1 MLAAFHSRL
10 SLLQKLGL
18 LSGLMAIGGIVPIT
32 LLARAS
38 LIELSYAKDENKGRH
53 YLRQLWPQFVAAAQ
67 EQPAPAM
74 SPEALAQSVQLGLEE
89 RIKAFEAEGSSA
101 ERVSKGAD
109 LIRGAASSAGL
120 ILDSDLDA
128 YYLLDLL
135 TSSLPEIVRVAAD
148 VRERAHHSL
157 EPLEDRLA
165 LVGAYSKL
173 SRTMLLINDA
183 LANIESDD
191 PAAAEVLKPIFSD
204 LESALFELDDAGF
217 SASDAVFSGETQIE
231 AGDVDAAAK
240 SAIEAV
246 NTAWIATYDQT
257 DAVLAKRQKETATT
271 FAVTLSVV
279 LGLLAISGILSV
291 LIARGISSRI
301 RVQLAA
307 MRRLMDGD
315 LSVVP
320 PYMTDKHETGAIAEA
335 VAGFKNSLLEK
346 NMLEEAAQASEL
358 RAAQTRREELLA
370 LADRFESSIS
380 ANVEKLSQAADD
392 LERNARSLTQAA
404 EGSAR
409 VSETVAI
416 TSDSAAMNVQIVAAA
431 TEEMNAT
438 AASIGS
444 QVQEAA
450 SVASTAVTR
459 AQKTAASVQHL
470 SNVAGHIHEVVALI
484 GTIASR
490 TNLLA
495 LNATIEA
502 ARAGSAGRGFAVVAS
517 EVKALADQ
525 TSQAVQEIGR
535 KADEIRTSTHDAVA
549 AMKLIDQSIQA
560 VEKIA
565 LGVVNA
571 TAEQYGAVS
580 EISRSMS
587 EIAGNSADVRSAA
600 TELRGDAQKT
610 GEGARVSLEAA
621 QQLSARTEQ
630 LRADITSFLE
640 TVRAA

>member
-1 MLAAFHSRL
+1 MLATFHSRL

-32 LLARAS
+32 LLARTS
-38 LIELSYAKDENKGRH
+38 LIELSYAKDEDQGRT
-53 YLRQLWPQFVAAAQ
+53 YLRELWPQFVAAAM
-67 EQPAPAM
+67 EKPAPAM
-74 SPEALAQSVQLGLEE
+74 SAEGQAQIVELGLEE
-89 RIKAFEAEGSSA
+89 RVKAFEAEGSSA
-101 ERVSKGAD
+101 ERVGKGAD

-135 TSSLPEIVRVAAD
+135 TSSLPEIVRVASD
-148 VRERAHHSL
+148 VRERAHGSL
-157 EPLEDRLA
+157 EPLENRLA
-165 LVGAYSKL
+165 LVGAYTRL

-183 LANIESDD
+183 ITNITADD

-217 SASDAVFSGETQIE
+217 AASDEVFSGQT
-231 AGDVDAAAK
+231 ALDSGDVDAAAI

-246 NTAWIATYDQT
+246 NKAWVATYDQT
-257 DAVLAKRQKETATT
+257 DVVLAKRQQQTATT
-271 FAVTLSVV
+271 FAVTLSLV
-279 LGLLAISGILSV
+279 LGLLTISGILSV
-291 LIARGISSRI
+291 IIARGISKRI
-301 RVQLAA
+301 HVQLGA

-320 PYMTDKHETGAIAEA
+320 PYLSDKHETGAIAAA
-335 VAGFKNSLLEK
+335 VEGFKNSLMEKEILED
-346 NMLEEAAQASEL
+346 AAKASEL
-358 RAAQTRREELLA
+358 RAAQVRRQDLLE
-370 LADRFESSIS
+370 LADRFESSI
-380 ANVEKLSQAADD
+380 ATNVESLSAAADN
-392 LERNARSLTQAA
+392 LERNARTLTQAA

-409 VSETVAI
+409 VSEVVAI

-444 QVQEAA
+444 QVQDAA
-450 SVASTAVTR
+450 TQASTAVAR
-459 AQKTAASVQHL
+459 AQKTASSVQHL

-525 TSQAVQEIGR
+525 TAQAVQEIGR
-535 KADEIRTSTHDAVA
+535 KADEIRSSTHDAVA
-549 AMKLIDQSIQA
+549 AMNVIDQSIQA

-565 LGVVNA
+565 LSVVNA
-571 TAEQYGAVS
+571 TSEQYSAVR
-580 EISRSMS
+580 EISRSMG
-587 EIAGNSADVRSAA
+587 EITGNSSDVRSAA
-600 TELRGDAQKT
+600 TELRADAKRT

-630 LRADITSFLE
+630 LRADIATFLE